1 MLELLVIVPFAIA
14 YLTSLIMLEN
24 STKWLCRALFFIAM
38 MPVAPF
44 LIAFYAI
51 MWVVEPWLM
60 RTKCPACGKRQ
71 MVIAYAVRA
80 NPPRPTLYLCLACG
94 VRRQRLFSGSWY
106 DASDAEFDEHY
117 KKFDECRRINP
128 SIYRGTTNADG

>member
-1 MLELLVIVPFAIA
+1 MLELLVIVPLAIA
-14 YLTSLIMLEN
+14 YFASLVVLEN
-24 STKWLCRALFFIAM
+24 STTRVGRAIFFIAM
-38 MPVAPF
+38 IPVAPF

-60 RTKCPACGKRQ
+60 RSKCPACGKRQ

-94 VRRQRLFSGSWY
+94 ARRQRLFSGPWY

-117 KKFDECRRINP
+117 SEFEECRRVNP
-128 SIYRGTTNADG
+128 SIYLGATNADG